1 MNDDIII
8 AGRRRHRLARRTIN
22 GSGAAALLV
31 SCAAAA
37 LVAGGA
43 TPAQAQDGGATFLDT
58 IAVVGTRTETSV
70 QDNPASVSVLDTQQ
84 LERKAPESI
93 AEMLRE
99 VPGVQVMD
107 ASAPGMKRL
116 SIRGESSRRVTIL
129 VDGQEITDHST
140 YGTPILV
147 DPSNVERIEVVRGP
161 ASVLHGAKAIGG
173 VVNIITKKGAGKP
186 VQFETGGTY
195 YSGTEGWQG
204 WAAVSGTVGN
214 FDYRFSGSV
223 DDHDDRHVPKGRYT
237 STGRLDGTSFGN
249 DNISAH
255 LGYRFGDAGN
265 HYIALKAEQHR
276 LSTESWTDPDYLD
289 ATVTHFN
296 IDLPK
301 RDLRKV
307 GVFYDGTD
315 ISDVVRKVHV
325 DAYYQT
331 VDRLFMNE
339 VTTRVPPTPPMI
351 PRGGEIAVRSS
362 SDDRNVNYGGTA
374 QVDLQFHP
382 DHYTIVGLHYLADE
396 LSTDK
401 LSERR
406 SNIVIAP
413 SQDTRSVD
421 DASIHTV
428 SAFAQN
434 EWSFADDFKLTTGVR
449 YYHTQISHDQ
459 SLFGQSLP
467 PRGAVAVNPVATS
480 PDSSEGR
487 LVTSAGLTYTGIENT
502 TLRALYS
509 EGYITP
515 TLLQLYTATTAGS
528 GTTTLGNPM
537 LESETSRNVEIGAR
551 YNAGD
556 LVLDAAAFYTR
567 AKNYITR
574 TPCTAQLG
582 CSAADVRAGNHINVN
597 ADAATTYGL
606 ELAAEYTVPGTA
618 FTPYVTGT
626 WMRRK
631 LELTE
636 TFGKWATYDTNTPV
650 LSGRF
655 GLRWEGEVANHDAW
669 ADLYVRAATGVDQTT
684 WVAQRAPLVSRF
696 ETESLPGWA
705 TLNFAFGGSFGGED
719 DDRFRYAV
727 NFNNILDKEYR
738 SSFEEIPGVGRSVEV
753 SLRMKF

>member
-1 MNDDIII
+1 MND
-8 AGRRRHRLARRTIN
+8 RTILVSQK
-22 GSGAAALLV
+22 GRSPSSQTVLKAAAAALLISSAGV
-31 SCAAAA
+31 AIDAAHA
-37 LVAGGA
+37 
-43 TPAQAQDGGATFLDT
+43 PAHAQDGATFLDT

-70 QDNPASVSVLDTQQ
+70 QDNPASVSVVDAAQM
-84 LERKAPESI
+84 ERRAPESI
-93 AEMLRE
+93 AEMLRD
-99 VPGVQVMD
+99 VPGVQVVD

-116 SIRGESSRRVTIL
+116 SIRGESSRRVTVLI
-129 VDGQEITDHST
+129 DGQEVTDHSD
-140 YGTPILV
+140 YGTPILI

-173 VVNIITKKGAGKP
+173 VINIVTRRGAGKP
-186 VQFETGGTY
+186 VEAEMGGTY
-195 YSGTEGWQG
+195 YSGTAGWQG
-204 WAAVSGTVGN
+204 WAAVSGTLDN
-214 FDYRFSGSV
+214 FDYRFAGSL
-223 DDHDDRHVPKGRYT
+223 DDHGDRRVPEGRYT
-237 STGRLDGTSFGN
+237 ATGRLDGTAFSN
-249 DNISAH
+249 DNLSAH
-255 LGYRFGDAGN
+255 LGYAFGEANN

-307 GVFYDGTD
+307 GLYYDGTD

-351 PRGGEIAVRSS
+351 PLGGNIAVRST

-374 QVDLQFHP
+374 QLDLQFHP

-396 LSTDK
+396 LATTK

-413 SQDTRSVD
+413 SQDARTVD

-449 YYHTQISHDQ
+449 YYHTQISHDR
-459 SLFGQSLP
+459 SLSGRAQP
-467 PRGAVAVNPVATS
+467 PGGVVPVNPVATS

-515 TLLQLYTATTAGS
+515 TLLQLYTDTTAGS
-528 GTTTLGNPM
+528 GTTTLGNPF
-537 LESETSRNVEIGAR
+537 LKSETSRNVEIGAR

-556 LVLDAAAFYTR
+556 LVLDAAAFYTT

-618 FTPYVTGT
+618 FTPYATGT

-636 TFGKWATYDTNTPV
+636 TFGRWATYDTNTPL

-655 GLRWEGEVANHDAW
+655 GVRWEGEVANHDAW
-669 ADLYVRAATGVDQTT
+669 ADLYVRAATGVDRTT
-684 WVAQRAPLVSRF
+684 WVARRAPLVSGF

-727 NFNNILDKEYR
+727 SFNNILDKEYR